1 MFGFR
6 DKKDIKTIK
15 DLDLTISYLRTELEQ
30 TNISLKEMTETANLR
45 LKEITRL
52 KKELDKYKPS
62 LKSKAVLKS
71 DKIVSKIGDT
81 TLEVNSE
88 GIKVRKRRT
97 RKVAKKEN

>member
-30 TNISLKEMTETANLR
+30 TNITLREMTETADLR

-52 KKELDKYKPS
+52 KNKLDKCEKE
-62 LKSKAVLKS
+62 KV
-71 DKIVSKIGDT
+71 T
-81 TLEVNSE
+81 T
-88 GIKVRKRRT
+88 K
-97 RKVAKKEN
+97 KVAKKTK

>member
-52 KKELDKYKPS
+52 KKKLDKCKPS
-62 LKSKAVLKS
+62 LKSKTVLKS

-88 GIKVRKRRT
+88 GIQVRKRRT
-97 RKVAKKEN
+97 RKVAKKEE

>member
-15 DLDLTISYLRTELEQ
+15 DLDLTISYLKAELEQ

-52 KKELDKYKPS
+52 KKKLDKYEKE
-62 LKSKAVLKS
+62 KV
-71 DKIVSKIGDT
+71 T
-81 TLEVNSE
+81 T
-88 GIKVRKRRT
+88 K
-97 RKVAKKEN
+97 KVAKKTK

>member
-30 TNISLKEMTETANLR
+30 TKKSLKEMTETADLR

-52 KKELDKYKPS
+52 KKKLDKYEKE
-62 LKSKAVLKS
+62 KV
-71 DKIVSKIGDT
+71 T
-81 TLEVNSE
+81 T
-88 GIKVRKRRT
+88 K
-97 RKVAKKEN
+97 KVAKKTK

>member
-30 TNISLKEMTETANLR
+30 TNISLKEMTETADLR

-52 KKELDKYKPS
+52 KKKLDKYEKE
-62 LKSKAVLKS
+62 KV
-71 DKIVSKIGDT
+71 T
-81 TLEVNSE
+81 T
-88 GIKVRKRRT
+88 K
-97 RKVAKKEN
+97 KVAKKTK

>member
-30 TNISLKEMTETANLR
+30 TNITLREMTETADLR

-52 KKELDKYKPS
+52 KKKLDKYEKE
-62 LKSKAVLKS
+62 KV
-71 DKIVSKIGDT
+71 T
-81 TLEVNSE
+81 T
-88 GIKVRKRRT
+88 K
-97 RKVAKKEN
+97 KVAKKTK

>member
-30 TNISLKEMTETANLR
+30 TKKSLKEMTETADLR

-52 KKELDKYKPS
+52 KKKLDKYEKE
-62 LKSKAVLKS
+62 
-71 DKIVSKIGDT
+71 KIT
-81 TLEVNSE
+81 T
-88 GIKVRKRRT
+88 K
-97 RKVAKKEN
+97 KVAKKTK